1 MQKIAILGGTGFVGT
16 CLAGR
21 LAKAGWWVQ
30 VLSRRREE
38 HRELLVL
45 PTAEIVPVDTHD
57 QNALTKALAGY
68 DVVVNLVGIL
78 NESGYDGAGFRAA
91 HVELTQKVITA
102 CKANSV
108 KHLLHMSALNAD
120 AEKGTSFYLKT
131 KGEAEDLVH
140 QSGLNV
146 TSFRPSVIFGQHDSF
161 FNRFAGLLRLAP
173 FFPLACPNSKFAPV
187 WIDDVVSAMVS
198 TINQAKH
205 FGKRYNLCG
214 PKVYT
219 LQEIVEYTA
228 ALLELKR
235 KIIPLSDAMATSQ
248 AKILER
254 IPGKPFSMDNY
265 RSLQVDSVCE
275 ENDLVTL
282 GIQPHS
288 IEGIMPRYFA
298 GRSPRAVYDKYRYL
312 ARR

>member
-1 MQKIAILGGTGFVGT
+1 MQKIAILGGTGFIGKQ
-16 CLAGR
+16 LASR
-21 LAKAGWWVQ
+21 LAKAGWWVR
-30 VLSRRREE
+30 VVSRRRED

-45 PTAEIVPVDTHD
+45 PTAEVVSVDVHSQD
-57 QNALTKALAGY
+57 ALTKAFAGY

-78 NESGYDGAGFRAA
+78 NESGSDGAGFRAA
-91 HVELTQKVITA
+91 HVELAQKVVAA

-120 AEKGTSFYLKT
+120 AEKGASFYLKT

-146 TSFRPSVIFGQHDSF
+146 TSFRPSVIFGLQDSF

-173 FFPLACPNSKFAPV
+173 IFPVACPNSKFAPV
-187 WIDDVVSAMVS
+187 WVDDVVTAMVN
-198 TINQAKH
+198 TINNAQH

-235 KIIPLSDAMATSQ
+235 KIMPLSDETSKKQ
-248 AKILER
+248 AQFLDR
-254 IPGKPFSMDNY
+254 VPGKPFSMDNY
-265 RSLQVDSVCE
+265 HSLQVDSVCE
-275 ENDLVTL
+275 CNDLETL
-282 GIQPHS
+282 GVQPHTV
-288 IEGIMPRYFA
+288 EGIMPRYFA
-298 GRSPRAVYDKYRYL
+298 GRSPRAVYHKYRYL